1 MFSRRSRNYK
11 EISQIQ
17 FLINNFYIQQFL
29 IDIDFQFSNIFVFI
43 PQIYNIIKCK
53 IQWNEDRNWSCDY
66 YAQRVNK
73 FFLLFSTQEQT
84 EPGGGIAPAGW
95 SVDLEPKA
103 KSGSVRRDGGNVG
116 PSLARCERA
125 FGTSKTNPRLECIV
139 PMVRIPIILNTNIY
153 KQSNDKTNYTHN
165 IY

>member
-53 IQWNEDRNWSCDY
+53 IQ
-66 YAQRVNK
+66 
-73 FFLLFSTQEQT
+73 
-84 EPGGGIAPAGW
+84 
-95 SVDLEPKA
+95 
-103 KSGSVRRDGGNVG
+103 
-116 PSLARCERA
+116 
-125 FGTSKTNPRLECIV
+125 
-139 PMVRIPIILNTNIY
+139 
-153 KQSNDKTNYTHN
+153 
-165 IY
+165 